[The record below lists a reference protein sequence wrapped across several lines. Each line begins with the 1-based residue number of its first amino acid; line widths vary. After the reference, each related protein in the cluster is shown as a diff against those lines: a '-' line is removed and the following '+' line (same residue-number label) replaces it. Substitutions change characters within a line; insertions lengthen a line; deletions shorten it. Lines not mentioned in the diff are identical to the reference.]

1 MLVSGEQE
9 LLLKL
14 QLQKLQLLKFLAKPD
29 VAGEHS
35 LTLFL
40 YGTSRSDTSNPGLKK
55 QPCWGSSPQAK
66 IQRHSPGCNTT
77 EKNPLC
83 LPSRQDQ
90 SITRAERRGPSS

>member
-55 QPCWGSSPQAK
+55 QP
-66 IQRHSPGCNTT
+66 
-77 EKNPLC
+77 
-83 LPSRQDQ
+83 
-90 SITRAERRGPSS
+90 

>member
-40 YGTSRSDTSNPGLKK
+40 YGPLAVT
-55 QPCWGSSPQAK
+55 PQ
-66 IQRHSPGCNTT
+66 I
-77 EKNPLC
+77 L
-83 LPSRQDQ
+83 D
-90 SITRAERRGPSS
+90 